1 MTRDQVIEN
10 AIESGRLNV
19 WALSLAPVELPE
31 PATEPRRPAIIRW
44 LALRVRRLA
53 RTVVH
58 RRPRPRPARPTPVRA
73 ALAGS
78 AGAD

>member
-19 WALSLAPVELPE
+19 WALSLAPVEQPE
-31 PATEPRRPAIIRW
+31 PATEPRWPAIVRW

-53 RTVVH
+53 KAVVH
-58 RRPRPRPARPTPVRA
+58 RRPRPRPARPTPIRGTVV
-73 ALAGS
+73 GS
-78 AGAD
+78 VGAD